1 MTPVEIIK
9 SAYGN
14 IRNISRDTGLDYQT
28 LRKNRLRDERIG
40 SMSLN
45 ELWLLQRH
53 ACFTDEDILTI
64 ARWGAK

>member
-9 SAYGN
+9 RAYGS

-53 ACFTDEDILTI
+53 AHFADEDILTI
-64 ARWGAK
+64 AKWGAK